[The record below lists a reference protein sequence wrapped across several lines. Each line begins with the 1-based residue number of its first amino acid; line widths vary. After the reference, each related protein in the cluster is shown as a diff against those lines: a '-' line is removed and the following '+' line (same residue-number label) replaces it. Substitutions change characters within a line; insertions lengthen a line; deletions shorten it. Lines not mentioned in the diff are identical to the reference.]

1 MGWRY
6 EVYTHRKAY
15 LLEDKKI
22 PSVGVFDEE
31 DPSIHGV
38 KEGGIIKDGLGGD
51 SGPVSN
57 VPSFAKI
64 VQDKLVKKVVK
75 ITEMRNSEVVDGASV
90 AIPLEVVEEVSSRFA
105 NTLYGYFIGKR
116 LAFLLVENYV
126 KNTWAKYGLKR
137 IQLHEE
143 FFLFQFDSKEDMESV
158 MEHGPWLIPN
168 EELKNSLVVAIPVR
182 NGKGHTL
189 ATCPKCPKVDAST
202 KDTDDGFV
210 E

>member
-1 MGWRY
+1 MDKVDPAIATKSLANDFNNFISKLNSGVVDTKSADVISSGW
-6 EVYTHRKAY
+6 
-15 LLEDKKI
+15 
-22 PSVGVFDEE
+22 E

-158 MEHGPWLIPN
+158 MEHGPWLIR
-168 EELKNSLVVAIPVR
+168 LVPLMLNV
-182 NGKGHTL
+182 
-189 ATCPKCPKVDAST
+189 
-202 KDTDDGFV
+202 
-210 E
+210 